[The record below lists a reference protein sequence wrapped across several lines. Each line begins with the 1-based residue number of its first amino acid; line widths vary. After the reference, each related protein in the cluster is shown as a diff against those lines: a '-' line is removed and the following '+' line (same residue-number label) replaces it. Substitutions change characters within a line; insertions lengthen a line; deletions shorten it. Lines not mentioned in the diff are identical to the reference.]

1 MIIGAHCFTESP
13 RPSHVPILLVQQ
25 GATTPDQQIGPTSSR
40 NNWLVSQPQLIS
52 PAALTSKHTALL
64 LLLDMNTRTDKMG
77 SVRVF

>member
-1 MIIGAHCFTESP
+1 MKHHYTVFRNPHHYCFTESP

-64 LLLDMNTRTDKMG
+64 LL
-77 SVRVF
+77 